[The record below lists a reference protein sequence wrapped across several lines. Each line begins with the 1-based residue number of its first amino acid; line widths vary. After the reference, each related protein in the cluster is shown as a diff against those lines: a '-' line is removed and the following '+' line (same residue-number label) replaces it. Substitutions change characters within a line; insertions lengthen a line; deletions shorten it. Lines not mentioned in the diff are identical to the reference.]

1 MSDADQPVAVGT
13 PATASASVPRAA
25 EATTAGNMPTVATSP
40 MPALPASNGAAM
52 ATGASIIPSAA
63 NTSAATGNTAS
74 PSTAASLA
82 ALMSRRFRGFLPV
95 VIDVETGGFHSST
108 DALLE
113 IAAVLIDINPDGTLK
128 RGATHSF
135 HVRPFEGAR
144 LDPAALAITGIDP
157 FHPLRP
163 ALPEKDALG
172 RVFREIRHTVHAY
185 NCRRAILVGHNA
197 AFDLGFLNA
206 AVARADVKR
215 NPFHPFSC
223 FDTATLAGAA
233 LGQTVLAKALAVA
246 GLQWDP
252 SSAHSASYDAEQTAD
267 VFCLICNRLSDSF
280 RDAQHRARAMGWG
293 NAGSPPVEAAAD
305 EN

>member
-1 MSDADQPVAVGT
+1 MSDADLTVAVG
-13 PATASASVPRAA
+13 V
-25 EATTAGNMPTVATSP
+25 
-40 MPALPASNGAAM
+40 
-52 ATGASIIPSAA
+52 
-63 NTSAATGNTAS
+63 SAATCTSAPEAPGTPAAPDGGPVVAIEPAAS
-74 PSTAASLA
+74 GTGPAITIGATPTPPPTTAAPAVLPNG
-82 ALMSRRFRGFLPV
+82 LMARRFRGFLPV
-95 VIDVETGGFHSST
+95 VIDVETGGFHSAT

-113 IAAVLIDINPDGTLK
+113 IAAVLIDIDPDGTLK

-135 HVRPFEGAR
+135 HVRPFDGAR
-144 LDPAALAITGIDP
+144 LDPAALSITGIDP

-172 RVFREIRHTVHAY
+172 RVFREIRHAVHAH

-206 AVARADVKR
+206 AVVRADVKR

-246 GLQWDP
+246 GLEWDP
-252 SSAHSASYDAEQTAD
+252 SSAHSASYDAERTAD
-267 VFCLICNRLSDSF
+267 VFCLICNRLRDSF
-280 RDAQHRARAMGWG
+280 RDAQDRARSMGWS
-293 NAGSPPVEAAAD
+293 NAAPVEAAAD
-305 EN
+305 EPPL

>member
-1 MSDADQPVAVGT
+1 MSDADQTVAVGT
-13 PATASASVPRAA
+13 PATDCASAPKATEAA
-25 EATTAGNMPTVATSP
+25 NVPTVATSP
-40 MPALPASNGAAM
+40 LQTLGASND
-52 ATGASIIPSAA
+52 ASIAPGAA
-63 NTSAATGNTAS
+63 NTASA
-74 PSTAASLA
+74 STAASLA

-113 IAAVLIDINPDGTLK
+113 IAAVLIDIEPDGTLK

-172 RVFREIRHTVHAY
+172 RVFREIRHAVHAY

-206 AVARADVKR
+206 AVTRADVKR

-252 SSAHSASYDAEQTAD
+252 SSAHSASYDAEKTAD

-293 NAGSPPVEAAAD
+293 SAGAPPVEAAAD